1 MEYGKRRGMVRRGK
15 WIYIGRKGGR
25 EGGEEKERM
34 NRKIKT
40 GHLLTGVRS

>member
-1 MEYGKRRGMVRRGK
+1 MDLCGEKR
-15 WIYIGRKGGR
+15 GR